1 MPPNLSRNDDDPDI
15 PRGADLEASLISHNT
30 HSTHTPSHP
39 CRRAAAKALGYGLTY
54 TGAASDMAQKAYGAS
69 PTLQINSIATALSNA
84 KGWDYTSR
92 LTYLLLAAASA
103 GIQSYCLEI
112 EFTRKL
118 ARKILQLP
126 VSEKPV
132 AHGLKSAKL
141 IDNDALFKADIHL
154 NLVEKSLLRVIT
166 TFGASTRFITTTM
179 SCGLIAPQMLD
190 LQKGFAGTAIVAGTD
205 FSQAIATDGEFLQK
219 LYLINR
225 LWRRSN
231 LFPQEYS
238 TDYVDAMSDYLHNGD
253 EDDELHHC
261 RTWDGYCVSL
271 VVANIFGA
279 LAVGSDVGIA
289 KYALDDFAQWRKIDE
304 QSNQVQNLWFAFQYL
319 SLGSL
324 FLLMYSM
331 DARSLA
337 NEVTS
342 WYEDYFHPEALKQ
355 SNLDNLAT
363 SFEAGNN
370 ESSHSSSSDSTPE
383 SSIDLSNWGHNSRL
397 IIAGLVCLLGASLN
411 AINGYSGNQY
421 LFGQINEDGTPI
433 DSPNYGILA
442 LSVIIAATKF
452 CQSLAVEGVYTKKGI
467 MKTTFPCAAG
477 GGHTSIGKS
486 YIAVPAMSGDM
497 QEALLGTPP
506 RSGSASPSELV

>member
-1 MPPNLSRNDDDPDI
+1 MPPNSGYIDDEPDI
-15 PRGADLEASLISHNT
+15 PPRDADLEASLISRNT
-30 HSTHTPSHP
+30 QSTHTPSHP
-39 CRRAAAKALGYGLTY
+39 CRRAAAKAIGYGLTY

-69 PTLQINSIATALSNA
+69 PTLQINSIAMALSNA

-103 GIQSYCLEI
+103 GIQSYYLEK
-112 EFTRKL
+112 EFTLKL

-132 AHGLKSAKL
+132 AHGLKSEIL
-141 IDNDALFKADIHL
+141 IANDVLFKADIHL
-154 NLVEKSLLRVIT
+154 NLLEKGLLRFVT
-166 TFGASTRFITTTM
+166 ALGASTRFITTTM
-179 SCGLIAPQMLD
+179 SCGLVAPQMLD
-190 LQKGFAGTAIVAGTD
+190 LKKGLAGTMIVAGTD

-225 LWRRSN
+225 LWRRSH
-231 LFPQEYS
+231 LFAQEYS
-238 TDYVDAMSDYLHNGD
+238 SDYVDAMSDYLHNGD

-261 RTWDGYCVSL
+261 RTWSGYCVSL
-271 VVANIFGA
+271 VVANIFGV

-289 KYALDDFAQWRKIDE
+289 KYAIDDFSQWCQIDE
-304 QSNQVQNLWFAFQYL
+304 QSAQVQNLWFAFQCL

-342 WYEDYFHPEALKQ
+342 WYEDYFYPEALTQ
-355 SNLDNLAT
+355 ADLDNLT
-363 SFEAGNN
+363 ISTEARDI
-370 ESSHSSSSDSTPE
+370 EASHSSSSDSTPE
-383 SSIDLSNWGHNSRL
+383 ASIDLSNWGHNGRL
-397 IIAGLVCLLGASLN
+397 IIAGFVCLLGASLT

-433 DSPNYGILA
+433 DSPNYGIMA
-442 LSVIIAATKF
+442 LSIIIAVTKF

-467 MKTTFPCAAG
+467 MKTTCPCAAG
-477 GGHTSIGKS
+477 GGHTSVGKP
-486 YIAVPAMSGDM
+486 YIVVPTMSGNM
-497 QEALLGTPP
+497 QEALLGSPP
-506 RSGSASPSELV
+506 RSTSSDNV